1 MVIIENGVIV
11 LLLMLAVYYMLTALQ
26 FYALLSIK
34 KSTILLTDH
43 PFVSVCIAA
52 RNEEDNIERCLL
64 AFLQQDYPLDK
75 IQLLVGDDDSSDE
88 TARVVLKFQ
97 SEYPELQLSLISI
110 KHTLEGL
117 KGKTNVLAQLFQRA
131 KGEWYFIT
139 DADISVSNTWI
150 TGMLTVAKEESAE
163 AVSGS
168 TFVES
173 NTVFGRFQG
182 LEWMEAF
189 GLLHTADYYK
199 IPVTA
204 VGNNMVVKK
213 SAYDAVGGYE
223 NIPFSV
229 TEDLALY
236 LALQKKG
243 LKHKQVLNS
252 QVIAW
257 TQPITSFMTF
267 LKQRKRWLK
276 GVEKTPFISK
286 LYMMIHALVGAFS
299 LGVYIYNAYWGLYLI
314 LLSLAVHVL
323 RIGIISMKTNIK
335 FRAHWLF
342 YILLI
347 DWYQL
352 FCSICI
358 LIYYLL
364 PVKVEWKKRLY

>member
-1 MVIIENGVIV
+1 MVIIENSIFFLLGILALYYV
-11 LLLMLAVYYMLTALQ
+11 LTLGQ

-34 KSTILLTDH
+34 KSTVSLTTY

-52 RNEEDNIERCLL
+52 RNEEENIERCLL
-64 AFLQQDYPLDK
+64 AFLQQNYPLDK

-88 TARVVLKFQ
+88 TARVVLKFK
-97 SEYPELQLSLISI
+97 SDHPELDLSLISI
-110 KHTLEGL
+110 KNTLEGL
-117 KGKTNVLAQLFQRA
+117 KGKMNVLAQLFKLA
-131 KGEWYFIT
+131 KGEWVFIT
-139 DADISVSNTWI
+139 DADIAVSNTWVK
-150 TGMLTVAKEESAE
+150 GMLSVAQHEMAA

-168 TFVES
+168 TFIES
-173 NTVFGRFQG
+173 NSIFGRFQG

-189 GLLHTADYYK
+189 GLLHTADFYK

-236 LALQKKG
+236 LALQKKA

-252 QVIAW
+252 EVIAF

-276 GVEKTPFISK
+276 GVEKTPLICK
-286 LYMMIHALVGAFS
+286 LYMGVHAL
-299 LGVYIYNAYWGLYLI
+299 LGVFYLAILLYNTYWGLSLI
-314 LLSLAVHVL
+314 LLSLLVHVA
-323 RIGIISMKTNIK
+323 RILIISTKTK
-335 FRAHWLF
+335 LAFKAHWLF
-342 YILLI
+342 YILLL

-352 FCSICI
+352 FCGICI
-358 LIYYLL
+358 VIYYLL
-364 PVKVEWKKRLY
+364 PVKVEWKKRVY